1 MNPSQGG
8 NMNLLN
14 WLAAF
19 GILIVGTVLSLWTE
33 LLAHSKN
40 YRTAIGGNILQ
51 ALFVLVLVA
60 GFFWF
65 DRTHTMHWSGNMVL
79 DLLLIIVVILFALF
93 LILYFCSRLEKCRI
107 ILETRNCSMKEKRLY
122 LYRRLQDM
130 NVVLRFVYVAGKDIS
145 LWLLFVTVIPGLLIN
160 AFISDDASI
169 ILTGIWLLSLTSQ
182 VLKKHRD
189 VKRKRKLLRR
199 FENAS

>member
-1 MNPSQGG
+1 
-8 NMNLLN
+8 
-14 WLAAF
+14 
-19 GILIVGTVLSLWTE
+19 
-33 LLAHSKN
+33 
-40 YRTAIGGNILQ
+40 
-51 ALFVLVLVA
+51 
-60 GFFWF
+60 
-65 DRTHTMHWSGNMVL
+65 
-79 DLLLIIVVILFALF
+79 
-93 LILYFCSRLEKCRI
+93 
-107 ILETRNCSMKEKRLY
+107 
-122 LYRRLQDM
+122 
-130 NVVLRFVYVAGKDIS
+130 VLRFVYVAGKDIS

>member
-1 MNPSQGG
+1 MNSLQGG
-8 NMNLLN
+8 NMDLLN

-19 GILIVGTVLSLWTE
+19 GILIVGAVLLLWTE
-33 LLAHSKN
+33 LLTRSKN
-40 YRTAIGGNILQ
+40 YRVAIGGNILQ
-51 ALFVLVLVA
+51 ALFVLVLVT
-60 GFFWF
+60 GFFWS
-65 DRTHTMHWSGNMVL
+65 RRIRSVHWYGNMAL
-79 DLLLIIVVILFALF
+79 DLLIIIAIILFALS
-93 LILYFCSRLEKCRI
+93 LVMYFCSKFEKCRI

-130 NVVLRFVYVAGKDIS
+130 NAVLRFVYVAGKDIS